1 MAFHELGEVC
11 ARHLA
16 GFLGR
21 LHAVLLA
28 LALEDLQQLV
38 GREVALG
45 ADEDAKRRDV
55 AAGDVRGIL
64 ANANIFGLDLT
75 TTPLAAKIE
84 GYYARLMAGPGSAR
98 RLLQEELPEA

>member
-1 MAFHELGEVC
+1 MEVSPDPLKEELMA
-11 ARHLA
+11 
-16 GFLGR
+16 
-21 LHAVLLA
+21 
-28 LALEDLQQLV
+28 
-38 GREVALG
+38 
-45 ADEDAKRRDV
+45 KV